1 MTWRH
6 GAASDVGRVR
16 AQNEDAFVADGET
29 GTFVVADG
37 MGGHAAGEV
46 ASEMAVHIISA
57 ALRSF
62 PTRSTVA
69 EVRQRLNEAIGN
81 ANRAVFEDGL
91 ENPSRTGMG
100 TTVTALVLLPGGS
113 YVIGQVGDSRAYLL
127 RDGTLRQLT
136 EDHTY
141 VQQLVNRGRLTS
153 EQARLHPRSSLLTR
167 ALGTAGSVALDLFD
181 GEARAGDRFL
191 LASDGLTGMLTDQ
204 ELAEIMRERASPD
217 EPVARLIEAA
227 NSAGG
232 NDNITVV
239 LVEVVEA
246 VEEAD

>member
-6 GAASDVGRVR
+6 VAASDVGRVR
-16 AQNEDAFVADGET
+16 EQNEDAFVADGEA
-29 GTFVVADG
+29 GAFVVADG

-46 ASEMAVHIISA
+46 ASEMAVRVIPDT
-57 ALRSF
+57 LRSL
-62 PTRSTVA
+62 PMRSTVA
-69 EVRQRLNEAIGN
+69 EVRQRLSEAVGS
-81 ANRAVFEDGL
+81 ANRAIFEDGL
-91 ENPSRTGMG
+91 ENADRTGMG

-127 RDGTLRQLT
+127 RDGMLRQLT

-167 ALGTAGSVALDLFD
+167 ALGTDHSVALDLYD

-204 ELAEIMRERASPD
+204 ELAEIMRQRGSLD
-217 EPVARLIEAA
+217 ELAARLIEAA

-239 LVEVVEA
+239 LVDVVEA
-246 VEEAD
+246 AEEAD